1 MDLSWPSGLGTP
13 KRILMVRLLPHLLQW
28 PSKSTYLPQEW
39 RMAIRFSVSLRV
51 LGMITRRSTKGSA
64 TSDASKPPALSA
76 SSAPARSTP
85 QKPNRGITCAQQEG
99 YILPLL
105 EKKPALMRTGWPKF
119 GTGNFE
125 CFHNLTSLPCPV
137 RRPAMRAILRTQHQ
151 ARKMAVRQEIM
162 EPPTFQCFANLKS
175 EMTCDNP
182 TRLFQAK
189 WHIVITYHHM
199 SEHVT
204 KRCQWNRA
212 MPM

>member
-64 TSDASKPPALSA
+64 TSDASSPPALSA

-85 QKPNRGITCAQQEG
+85 QKPNCGITCAQQEG

-105 EKKPALMRTGWPKF
+105 EKNRLLCGLAGQNLVLEISSVSTTWP
-119 GTGNFE
+119 
-125 CFHNLTSLPCPV
+125 HCPV
-137 RRPAMRAILRTQHQ
+137 LCEDLLC
-151 ARKMAVRQEIM
+151 VR
-162 EPPTFQCFANLKS
+162 
-175 EMTCDNP
+175 
-182 TRLFQAK
+182 
-189 WHIVITYHHM
+189 Y
-199 SEHVT
+199 
-204 KRCQWNRA
+204 
-212 MPM
+212 